1 MLIKEDVRMPV
12 VEVAAGQVW
21 ITTVTVQIMRGV
33 GQGKT
38 KKVQADTLFCPGA
51 VHSSLFPVPTAI
63 CTFVVFACLVKME
76 FSVTNSPFKGL

>member
-38 KKVQADTLFCPGA
+38 KKVYVSG
-51 VHSSLFPVPTAI
+51 H
-63 CTFVVFACLVKME
+63 LVL
-76 FSVTNSPFKGL
+76 S

>member
-51 VHSSLFPVPTAI
+51 VHSSLFPVATAI
-63 CTFVVFACLVKME
+63 CTFVLSRWSFQSRIRRLKVFKY
-76 FSVTNSPFKGL
+76 

>member
-1 MLIKEDVRMPV
+1 MIKEDVRMPV
-12 VEVAAGQVW
+12 VEVTAGQVW

-38 KKVQADTLFCPGA
+38 KKVQADTLFLSWSCSQLSIPHP
-51 VHSSLFPVPTAI
+51 HSYMHFLS
-63 CTFVVFACLVKME
+63 FACLVKME